1 MTGAPLSPE
10 PIRPMTDE
18 HSCTTPRTTNPTRT
32 KGTAIMA
39 DRSSST
45 PTRPHRLR
53 RIAAATALGGL
64 MAGAL
69 SLGGA
74 VAANAAAPTDGWA
87 RITHLSPDTKSVD
100 VRLTALA
107 GGDVLYELDDVAYG
121 QISDYLALAPGTY
134 VVSMV
139 PSGAAADSDPVISE
153 SVTIEEGEPVTV
165 AAYGT
170 NDDLKTAVYED
181 DLQNPADGDSRIRV
195 IQASTVADSIDV
207 ATSTGIAIADG
218 AEQGAAT
225 GYATVPAGLWTLE
238 LTGDATGSA
247 DVDLGGGTVN
257 TLLVLDTPN
266 GDVTVKA
273 VVDAAAPGTTPEDG
287 VDTGG
292 GWAATHGDDT
302 NVAGIAGGLTAALAL
317 GVAITLVIRRRS
329 AVVAPIAEGTSTR

>member
-1 MTGAPLSPE
+1 MTLDRSTRTA
-10 PIRPMTDE
+10 
-18 HSCTTPRTTNPTRT
+18 TPTTTNPLTRM

-39 DRSSST
+39 DRSTTTRTTRSS
-45 PTRPHRLR
+45 RSSRLG
-53 RIAAATALGGL
+53 RIAATTALGGL

-100 VRLTALA
+100 VRLTALS
-107 GGDVLYELDDVAYG
+107 GGDVLYELEDITYG
-121 QISDYLALAPGTY
+121 QISDYLALDPGTY

-139 PSGAAADSDPVISE
+139 PSGAAADSDPVISQ
-153 SVTIEEGEPVTV
+153 SVTVEEGEPITV

-181 DLQNPADGDSRIRV
+181 DLENPADGDSRIRV
-195 IQASTVADSIDV
+195 IQASTVAESVDIS
-207 ATSTGIAIADG
+207 TSTGIAIAEG

-225 GYATVPAGLWTLE
+225 GYATVPAGPWTLE
-238 LTGDATGSA
+238 LSGDATGTA
-247 DVDLGGGTVN
+247 DVQLGGGTVN
-257 TLLVLDTPN
+257 TLLVLDTAD
-266 GDVTVKA
+266 GGTTVKA
-273 VVDAAAPGTTPEDG
+273 VVDAAAPGTTPQDG

-302 NVAGIAGGLTAALAL
+302 DAAGIAGGIAAALAL
-317 GVAITLVIRRRS
+317 GVAVTLVVRRRNAA
-329 AVVAPIAEGTSTR
+329 AVHVTEGTESR

>member
-1 MTGAPLSPE
+1 
-10 PIRPMTDE
+10 
-18 HSCTTPRTTNPTRT
+18 
-32 KGTAIMA
+32 MA
-39 DRSSST
+39 DRTT
-45 PTRPHRLR
+45 PTRSSRLR
-53 RIAAATALGGL
+53 RIASATALGGL

-74 VAANAAAPTDGWA
+74 AAANAAAPTDGWA

-121 QISDYLALAPGTY
+121 QISDYLALDPGTY

-153 SVTIEEGEPVTV
+153 SVTIAEGEPVTV

-170 NDDLKTAVYED
+170 NDDLKTAVYQD
-181 DLQNPADGDSRIRV
+181 DLENPADGDSRIRV
-195 IQASTVADSIDV
+195 IQASTVAESVDI
-207 ATSTGIAIADG
+207 ATSTGIAIAEG

-225 GYATVPAGLWTLE
+225 GYATVPAGPWTLE
-238 LTGDATGSA
+238 LSGDATGTA
-247 DVDLGGGTVN
+247 DVQLGGGTVN
-257 TLLVLDTPN
+257 TLLVLDTPD
-266 GDVTVKA
+266 GGTTVKA

-302 NVAGIAGGLTAALAL
+302 NIAGLAGGIAAALAL
-317 GVAITLVIRRRS
+317 GVAVTVVIRRRG
-329 AVVAPIAEGTSTR
+329 VATAPVTTGTTTR